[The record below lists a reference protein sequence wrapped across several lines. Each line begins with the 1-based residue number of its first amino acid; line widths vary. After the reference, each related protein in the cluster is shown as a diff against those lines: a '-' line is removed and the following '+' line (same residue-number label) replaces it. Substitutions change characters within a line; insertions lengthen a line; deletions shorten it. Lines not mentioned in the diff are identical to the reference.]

1 MVPAWNRRGALLS
14 FRDGNPFQAKESTT
28 SFHEEDTHNHALL
41 RIRTHSITGQV
52 IYPPYW
58 SQVSPTDGSR
68 LIRNKSVQWADWEL
82 QDVMEFNAEIKTET
96 VIDESSQTELEISDK
111 HDTISLLNSLVQTSV
126 EISELASQ
134 SSRSPSLITCTTFEE
149 DDERQAA
156 LQDLISH
163 LEDTAA
169 LLRDY
174 LLPPKSESFSSSN
187 ISSFEQTTFLL
198 KYQIVLVLF
207 TQVVGWNE
215 IQRKKF
221 SYEKSCGE
229 LVIA

>member
-1 MVPAWNRRGALLS
+1 MTDINTDESLKPSLS
-14 FRDGNPFQAKESTT
+14 T
-28 SFHEEDTHNHALL
+28 
-41 RIRTHSITGQV
+41 
-52 IYPPYW
+52 

-111 HDTISLLNSLVQTSV
+111 HDTISLINSLVQTSV

-174 LLPPKSESFSSSN
+174 LLPPKTESFSSSN

-207 TQVVGWNE
+207 TQVS
-215 IQRKKF
+215 F
-221 SYEKSCGE
+221 S
-229 LVIA
+229 II

>member
-1 MVPAWNRRGALLS
+1 ML
-14 FRDGNPFQAKESTT
+14 
-28 SFHEEDTHNHALL
+28 
-41 RIRTHSITGQV
+41 
-52 IYPPYW
+52 
-58 SQVSPTDGSR
+58 
-68 LIRNKSVQWADWEL
+68 KS
-82 QDVMEFNAEIKTET
+82 

-111 HDTISLLNSLVQTSV
+111 HDPMSLINSLVQTSV
-126 EISELASQ
+126 EISSLASQ

-207 TQVVGWNE
+207 TQISELPFRIFADNKVILNTFTFDHLLEKVEDTGYNILTIACGVVLQILNML
-215 IQRKKF
+215 
-221 SYEKSCGE
+221 
-229 LVIA
+229 LVAFATGNL